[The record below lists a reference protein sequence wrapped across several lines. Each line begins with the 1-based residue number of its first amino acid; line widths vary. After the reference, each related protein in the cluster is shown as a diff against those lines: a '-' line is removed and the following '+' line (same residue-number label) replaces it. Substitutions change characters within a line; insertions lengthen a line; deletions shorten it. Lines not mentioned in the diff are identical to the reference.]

1 MANVSID
8 YAEIETVAKQL
19 QNGVTQVNP
28 QLQALKSSVDGL
40 LGSGL
45 VLTQTSPAMQV
56 AYEKFTASLTAAVEN
71 INSFAQQFTNISN
84 QLQTMDT
91 QMAQSIKG
99 S

>member
-1 MANVSID
+1 MANVSVD
-8 YAEIETVAKQL
+8 YTEIETVAKQL
-19 QNGVTQVNP
+19 QNGVTTINP
-28 QLQALKSSVDGL
+28 QLQALKNSVDGL

-56 AYEKFTASLTAAVEN
+56 AYEKFTASLTSAVEN

-84 QLQTMDT
+84 QMQAMDS

-99 S
+99 N

>member
-1 MANVSID
+1 MHNVRVD

-19 QNGVTQVNP
+19 QNGVTTVNP
-28 QLQALKSSVDGL
+28 QLQSLKSNVDGL

-71 INSFAQQFTNISN
+71 INSFANQFTNIAH

-91 QMAQSIKG
+91 QMANSLKG